1 MVKKSF
7 RELLR
12 MAEDEGVEDAW
23 VDYGT
28 PHDRLVG
35 TVDGDAF
42 EIVISRNCLD
52 APKRRAMARANI
64 RREVTKMKHAA
75 LMALAARMIAEEA
88 KEAAA

>member
-64 RREVTKMKHAA
+64 RREVAKIREAA
-75 LMALAARMIAEEA
+75 LWSEAARRVD
-88 KEAAA
+88 KEGATA